1 MVMPWLANST
11 MTSNTSLI
19 ISGSS
24 AEVGSS
30 NNMILGVR
38 QSERAMATRCCCP
51 PDNCNGYFSACSEM
65 RTRLSCCMARSS
77 ASALGML
84 PTHIGASVRF
94 SKTVRCGN
102 KLNCWNTMPTWRLTA
117 SIDLTSSV
125 SSVPST
131 LRTPDWCSS
140 RRLTQRI
147 SVLLPEPE
155 GPHTTMRSPLAT
167 DKSMSRNTWK
177 SPNHLLT
184 LENSMMGLEVLTS
197 LSPCSSIQMGF
208 QPLAVA

>member
-1 MVMPWLANST
+1 MSSTGYQQHFEPIAARLPPVNKTGLMAWIQRGFFDGPVNSLLT
-11 MTSNTSLI
+11 VLF
-19 ISGSS
+19 
-24 AEVGSS
+24 V
-30 NNMILGVR
+30 
-38 QSERAMATRCCCP
+38 AMLVWAIP
-51 PDNCNGYFSACSEM
+51 PIFNW
-65 RTRLSCCMARSS
+65 T
-77 ASALGML
+77 
-84 PTHIGASVRF
+84 I
-94 SKTVRCGN
+94 
-102 KLNCWNTMPTWRLTA
+102 WNTMPTWRLTA
-117 SIDLTSSV
+117 SIDFTSSV

-131 LRTPDWCSS
+131 LSTPDWCSS

-167 DKSMSRNTWK
+167 DKSMSRNTWN